1 MDFTRTAG
9 LHGLSR
15 LRERPTRSQSAAGE
29 GSHHSGASF
38 AILDNP
44 NAETAPT
51 PALPRK
57 REREPTANAAASSTP
72 YAIALPHAGRGEGQH
87 IT

>member
-1 MDFTRTAG
+1 MDFARTAG
-9 LHGLSR
+9 LLRLSR

-29 GSHHSGASF
+29 GFRQSGAFSP
-38 AILDNP
+38 ILDNP

-57 REREPTANAAASSTP
+57 REREPTATADASCT
-72 YAIALPHAGRGEGQH
+72 HMR
-87 IT
+87 